1 MEYVEING
9 QFPDLSSCAVT
20 LGKFDGIH
28 RGHRKLIEEILQ
40 YKKENNTP
48 AVVLAFASGKKS
60 IFTKEERKK
69 NTF

>member
-48 AVVLAFASGKKS
+48 AVIHLH
-60 IFTKEERKK
+60 ERRKKK